1 MRAHATR
8 LAALTCFLLLTGCG
22 NDSPKQSDAGDAALT
37 GDAEKA
43 DVRRDTALVSAE
55 GVKIGGF
62 ETEPVSV
69 AAWQDTYTV
78 PARTMLDP
86 ASTEYL
92 GSIVEGRVV
101 KVYASPGDRVT
112 KGQVLVSIHSHE
124 IMDARASLGRAKA
137 ALSHAES
144 EMRVVTSA
152 AERAERLYGIKAL
165 SLADLERARG
175 SRIDAQAQL
184 DAARFELERADGFLD
199 HLVGEGPMPKDY
211 DEHWVLIRSLITG
224 TVVSREAQPGSVVL
238 VGANLLTVSNSS
250 NLILS
255 MQVPDGQATR
265 VAVGG
270 TVKFTV
276 ASYGDSPF
284 RARVLRIMP
293 SLDSVSRTIG
303 VQAAVV
309 AENGRPLRP
318 EMFAEAQLESAPG
331 SRATVVPAAA
341 LQTIDELPVVIAA
354 TKSGDGLLLEAMPV
368 RTGRRAHN
376 RIEILAGVDSGRVI
390 VVGGAAIA
398 KAELL
403 KRRGGG

>member
-1 MRAHATR
+1 MNVHAAQ
-8 LAALTCFLLLTGCG
+8 LAGLMLVLSLTGCG
-22 NDSPKQSDAGDAALT
+22 NDSAKQPVAADAGAT
-37 GDAEKA
+37 GDAEKTEA
-43 DVRRDTALVSAE
+43 RRDTAFVGAE

-62 ETEPVSV
+62 VAEPVAV
-69 AAWQDTYTV
+69 TAWQDTYTV

-144 EMRVVTSA
+144 EIRVVTSA

-175 SRIDAQAQL
+175 TRIDAQAQL

-199 HLVGEGPMPKDY
+199 HLVGDGPMPRDY
-211 DEHWVLIRSLITG
+211 DEHWVLIRSLIDG
-224 TVVSREAQPGSVVL
+224 IVVSREAQPGSVVL
-238 VGANLLTVSNSS
+238 VGAGLLTVSNSS

-255 MQVPDGQATR
+255 MQVPEGQATR

-270 TVKFTV
+270 TVTFTV
-276 ASYGDSPF
+276 ATYGDESF
-284 RARVLRIMP
+284 RARVIRVLP

-303 VQAAVV
+303 VQAAIV
-309 AENGRPLRP
+309 AEKGRPLRP
-318 EMFAEAQLESAPG
+318 EMFAEAQIESAPG
-331 SRATVVPAAA
+331 SRATVIPAAA
-341 LQTIDELPVVIAA
+341 LQMIDELPVVIAA
-354 TKSGDGLLLEAMPV
+354 TKSGDGLLLEAIPV